1 MFNKWPSE
9 FRKLPIEEKKELLAW
24 RYHKSQ
30 MTDFEHRES
39 EVRAKEKARANKAK
53 SSRKRY

>member
-1 MFNKWPSE
+1 
-9 FRKLPIEEKKELLAW
+9 LPIEEKKELLAW